1 MLGPVFEWFHS
12 LFYTRNLDVCIVGL
26 PGAGKTT
33 LAGLLVSGHSEEQAA
48 PTVGYNLRQ
57 VRVGNVQMRIWDIG

>member
-1 MLGPVFEWFHS
+1 MLGPFFEWLRS
-12 LFYTRNLDVCIVGL
+12 LFFTQNLDICIVGL

-33 LAGLLVSGHSEEQAA
+33 LTNALVSGQVPEQVA

-57 VRVGNVQMRIWDIG
+57 VRVGNVHMRIWDIG